1 MADLSTDEK
10 RIDIDNASGPRQRD
24 DRVAPRYGQAGENTE
39 LSAVIRIINAIGSQ
53 TDLEDIL
60 STITVEMS
68 RILDFD
74 IGCVAVYDKDK
85 NCLFLRHVYRKN
97 GDKRGEGRY
106 VPLDESNLVG
116 WVAINRTPV
125 LRSNI
130 PADQRFSEIMKED
143 LLKSD
148 IVVPLITKNALIG
161 TVNFGSFKE
170 DNYSLTDLDLLI
182 RFSELTSI
190 AIEKAALLQDLKGL
204 GEKYQILMKTADDLI
219 MLLDISGVIIE
230 CNDAVKK
237 IFGYSKNEVIGR
249 VPSDFAVP
257 ERREA
262 VVQNFGKVMRGE
274 ITKAVEIPYLR
285 KNGETVYLDFN
296 FSVIGIKSHPYLL
309 VVGHDVTDRK
319 MLEDRITIQ
328 NRELTESNRK
338 LMELDQLKS
347 EFLGRISHELRT
359 PLSVIMAYTDTLLND
374 SALPVDHETSKEFLE
389 IIDMQSKDLLKLIN
403 DLLDLSKLEV
413 SETML
418 DITES
423 CINEVTSAAVTITKP
438 FAVQKNVRI
447 IIDLDDSIPIMRFD
461 PLRVKQVVVNLI
473 NNAIKFTPGGK
484 NVLISTSRAEADA
497 IVTVC
502 DDGPGIDMKNAAS
515 IFDNFTQVDGSSSRS
530 SNGLGIGLRL
540 VKHYIELHK
549 GNVWV
554 ESEKDKGATF
564 YFSLP
569 LTANFQ
575 PEKTKI
581 AIR

>member
-1 MADLSTDEK
+1 MSTDEK